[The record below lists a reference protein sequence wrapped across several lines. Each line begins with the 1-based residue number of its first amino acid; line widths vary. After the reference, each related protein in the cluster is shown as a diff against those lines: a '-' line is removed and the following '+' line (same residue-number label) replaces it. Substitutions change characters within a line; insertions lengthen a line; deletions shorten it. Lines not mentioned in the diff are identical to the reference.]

1 MVIAH
6 SKLLKN
12 QRLIV
17 GQTMVGRLSKISFQE
32 IQVGYIYIYNYAH
45 NECTSFIE
53 TKTNGTV
60 RLIMFPRV
68 GWLNER
74 SSRWWYMV
82 YQSHPLVF
90 FQDNDVPIWLWLT
103 VRHGKW
109 WPIEIDGLPIKNGDF
124 PWQTVS
130 HNQRVYLYSHSLMLQ
145 IPDDPIN

>member
-32 IQVGYIYIYNYAH
+32 IQVGYIYIYICIYIFNYAH

-68 GWLNER
+68 G
-74 SSRWWYMV
+74 
-82 YQSHPLVF
+82 
-90 FQDNDVPIWLWLT
+90 
-103 VRHGKW
+103 
-109 WPIEIDGLPIKNGDF
+109 
-124 PWQTVS
+124 
-130 HNQRVYLYSHSLMLQ
+130 
-145 IPDDPIN
+145 